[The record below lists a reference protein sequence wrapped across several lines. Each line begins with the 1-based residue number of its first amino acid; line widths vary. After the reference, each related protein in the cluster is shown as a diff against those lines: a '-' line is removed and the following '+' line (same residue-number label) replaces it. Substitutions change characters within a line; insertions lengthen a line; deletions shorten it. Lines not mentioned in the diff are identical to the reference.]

1 MQKFVETDLIFMT
14 LAGSIM
20 YGTNTQESDID
31 KRGICVP
38 PKNVVMGFARNFE
51 QQEFPN
57 EDTVVYSLMKFMKL
71 AVEGNPN
78 ILEILFAPEECVQVI
93 HLTWKELQKYKQ
105 KFLTAD
111 LFPKFRGYA
120 ESQFKKMKILRE
132 NRITNPPTHKPIRSE
147 FDLLETGMGVREL
160 VKGIDATELD
170 SSVMEIIDREKKYK
184 AALLKWNQYQEWLET
199 RNPERF
205 QLELKCG
212 YDGKNASHLV
222 RSLRMLK
229 EVLLTGVLNVKR
241 QDAKELLE
249 IRNAFW
255 TYEELIEETD
265 KLKTETSNIYDNKK
279 YVLPNSI
286 NKNEL
291 SDLAVELHEFH
302 WNQQKGK

>member
-20 YGTNTQESDID
+20 YGTNTKESDVD
-31 KRGICVP
+31 QRGICVP
-38 PKNVVMGFARNFE
+38 PKNVVMGFAHNFE

-57 EDTVVYSLMKFMKL
+57 EDTVVYSLMKFMRL

-78 ILEILFAPEECVQVI
+78 ILEVLFAPEECIKVI
-93 HLTWKELQKYKQ
+93 HLTWKELQKHRQ

-111 LFPKFRGYA
+111 LVPKFRGYA

-132 NRITNPPTHKPIRSE
+132 NRITNPPTHKPTRSE
-147 FDLLETGMGVREL
+147 FGLLETGSGVREL
-160 VKGIDATELD
+160 IKGIDATELD
-170 SSVMEIIDREKKYK
+170 PSVMETIDREKKYK
-184 AALLKWNQYQEWLET
+184 SALLKWNQYQEWLST

-212 YDGKNASHLV
+212 YDGKNASHLI

-229 EVLLTGVLNVKR
+229 EVLLTGVLNVR
-241 QDAKELLE
+241 RPDAKELLE

-255 TYEELIEETD
+255 TYEELIKETD
-265 KLKTETSNIYDNKK
+265 KLKAEISAIYDSKK
-279 YVLPNSI
+279 YVLPDLI
-286 NKNEL
+286 NRTEL

-302 WNQQKGK
+302 WSLNKGI